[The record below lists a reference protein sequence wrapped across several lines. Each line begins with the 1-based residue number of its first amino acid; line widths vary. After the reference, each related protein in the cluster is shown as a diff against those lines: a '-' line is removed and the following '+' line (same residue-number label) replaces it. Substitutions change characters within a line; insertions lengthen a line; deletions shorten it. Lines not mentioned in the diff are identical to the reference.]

1 MPLKIID
8 YTVVTSNCILSVT
21 KEIVDMERSK
31 NSPSPIMRTVKDF
44 GIEEMVQIKIEKG
57 YQPYGFLEI
66 RGEYQYTTYTQAMV
80 KYSKDTVV

>member
-8 YTVVTSNCILSVT
+8 YTVVTSDRIMSVT
-21 KEIVDMERSK
+21 RDVIDMEKSK

-44 GIEEMVQIKIEKG
+44 GIEEMVQIRIAQG
-57 YQPYGFLEI
+57 YQPYGVLEI
-66 RGEYQYTTYTQAMV
+66 RGEAQYTTYTQAMV